1 VKKVLSPKAG
11 KRICIKKSLENI
23 CIKLG
28 QSIYKFEQAMNNK
41 TGSTNLLRE
50 VLRMNGFVT
59 ANIIL
64 MLIIYAAVA
73 LALYMIIKVAV
84 YKGVKQANFE
94 LERRL
99 DDLTLLLQARNKSN
113 TQ

>member
-1 VKKVLSPKAG
+1 
-11 KRICIKKSLENI
+11 
-23 CIKLG
+23 
-28 QSIYKFEQAMNNK
+28 MNNK